1 MVINMKKL
9 FVWVIRIF
17 VFAILAVT
25 AINLYTVYS
34 VKNSIGA
41 ELEDADCI
49 LIFGCGLRADGTPS
63 DMLRD
68 RLITGINAYN
78 EGLANK
84 IIVSGDHGRKDYDE
98 VNVMKSFAVE
108 HGVKSEDIF
117 MDHAGFST
125 YESLYRAKEIFKA
138 ERVICVTQKYHLYR
152 ALYVA
157 KRLGIEAV
165 GISADIHTYRGQYV
179 RDARELLART
189 KDFFT
194 SVIKPKPKYLGE
206 AIPVS
211 GSGDI
216 TNDN

>member
-1 MVINMKKL
+1 MKKL
-9 FVWVIRIF
+9 FIWAVRCLALAVI
-17 VFAILAVT
+17 AVT

-34 VKNSIGA
+34 VKSLIGA
-41 ELEDADCI
+41 EMKNADCI
-49 LIFGCGLRADGTPS
+49 LVFGCGLKADGTPS
-63 DMLRD
+63 DMLKD

-78 EGLANK
+78 NGLADK
-84 IIVSGDHGRKDYDE
+84 IIMSGDHGTKEYDE
-98 VNVMKSFAVE
+98 VNVMKAFAIE
-108 HGVKSEDIF
+108 HGVKSENIF

-138 ERVICVTQKYHLYR
+138 DKIICVTQEYHLYR

-157 KRLGIEAV
+157 KSLNIRAV
-165 GISADIHTYRGQYV
+165 GISADIHTYRGQYA

-194 SVIKPKPKYLGE
+194 SVIKPKPKFLGD

-216 TNDN
+216 TNDK